1 MNKKMKAKTNI
12 KKTTKKTNQNI
23 NKDSKRYQNYS
34 LNNKNINCWLLLS
47 NSG

>member
-23 NKDSKRYQNYS
+23 NKASKRYQKLKL
-34 LNNKNINCWLLLS
+34 LNK
-47 NSG
+47 